1 MRHRPTLILTSLLL
15 LASACSRDF
24 DADDMPVSAPEP
36 EQEQGYVVPVEQA
49 LQSLDNELAMIC
61 GGDETRAAQ
70 PRRRVKAVRNVA
82 YADVAPATRS
92 DEMPDDVADLFYI
105 VEFADGEG
113 SAVLGADKR
122 VEPVVAILDQ
132 TVLTP
137 EDFAAADIQS
147 DDITSYMTALMI
159 NSSITFPGGDD
170 TAGYDKPLPIDKF
183 WGPGHDTIVN
193 YKQTPLLRTKWNQSV
208 SPYNDLCYNNG
219 EQCPAGCGPIAVAQL
234 LMSNQYPSNITIN
247 GQPFNW
253 NLLRQC
259 YYGCI
264 PSYSARLEAAR
275 FVYHVGQY
283 MHVTYNTQG
292 SSIFDSNVPP
302 LFNHVGYQSVSLQSF
317 SLIKARNMICNLQHV
332 FYISGIQE
340 GASSGHAWVIDGWNE
355 YTVRTL
361 YCYYYTH
368 DGKTEILDRKV
379 LSSETYTKM
388 HCNFGWGGKCDGY
401 YTYNLFDTT
410 KRLNSE
416 DIDTSVGDYAGRNS
430 STYNDYFRMIT
441 YSLP

>member
-1 MRHRPTLILTSLLL
+1 
-15 LASACSRDF
+15 
-24 DADDMPVSAPEP
+24 
-36 EQEQGYVVPVEQA
+36 

-137 EDFAAADIQS
+137 EDFATADIES
-147 DDITSYMTALMI
+147 DDITSYMAALMI

-183 WGPGHDTIVN
+183 WGPGRDTVFH
-193 YKQTPLLRTKWNQSV
+193 KQAPLLRTKWNQSV

-247 GQPFNW
+247 GQPFSW
-253 NLLRQC
+253 NLLSQC
-259 YYGCI
+259 YYGRI

-283 MHVTYNTQG
+283 MHVTYDTQG
-292 SSIFDSNVPP
+292 SSTSSINIPP
-302 LFNHVGYQSVSLQSF
+302 LLNYLGYQSISLQSF
-317 SLIKARNMICNLQHV
+317 SLSAARNMVYNNQLA
-332 FYISGIQE
+332 FYMRGQNAVSNW
-340 GASSGHAWVIDGWNE
+340 GHALVIDGWNE
-355 YTVRTL
+355 YTVRTWN
-361 YCYYYTH
+361 CYYDTH
-368 DGKTEILDRKV
+368 GGTDMEILDRV
-379 LSSETYTKM
+379 LLSSETYTKM
-388 HCNFGWGGKCDGY
+388 HCNFGWGGLCDGY
-401 YTYNLFDTT
+401 YAYNVFDTT
-410 KRLNSE
+410 KRLFGGN
-416 DIDTSVGDYAGRNS
+416 IDTSVGDRGGIAG
-430 STYNDYFRMIT
+430 TDETKYLYNANFQMIT
-441 YSLP
+441 YQLQ